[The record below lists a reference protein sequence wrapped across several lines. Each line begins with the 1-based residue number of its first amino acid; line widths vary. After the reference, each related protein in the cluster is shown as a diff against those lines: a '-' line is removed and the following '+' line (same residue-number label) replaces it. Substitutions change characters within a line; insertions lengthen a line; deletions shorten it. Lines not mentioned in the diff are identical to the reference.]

1 MSKTWRPFIAQQ
13 KKSVYYRC
21 DQGCVYMQDVIIVGA
36 SGFGREVLSLIE
48 SINGI
53 KPIWNV
59 LGFIDDNL
67 SALDGFDLEF
77 KVLGRV
83 SDWIPTSKEQYVLAI
98 AAPRSK
104 EKVVSVLKNKG
115 AQFATI
121 IAPSAEI
128 GERTRIGEGVVMFG
142 SVGISVDVQIGNFVF
157 FNALGGIGHDVII
170 GDYCTFGPKVCI
182 SGKTRIGK
190 CVNVGALASTFPGVI
205 VGDYATIGMNSAV
218 IRRVGNDATVIG
230 VPAKTV

>member
-1 MSKTWRPFIAQQ
+1 
-13 KKSVYYRC
+13 
-21 DQGCVYMQDVIIVGA
+21 MQDIIIVGA

-48 SINGI
+48 SINRI
-53 KPIWNV
+53 RPIWNV
-59 LGFIDDNL
+59 LGFIDDNMNV
-67 SALDGFDLEF
+67 LDGFELRY
-77 KVLGRV
+77 KVLGKIT
-83 SDWIPTSKEQYVLAI
+83 DWVPSSKEQYVLAI
-98 AAPRSK
+98 AAPKTK
-104 EKVVSVLKNKG
+104 EKVVPLLKKKG

-142 SVGISVDVQIGNFVF
+142 SVGISVDVQIGDFVF
-157 FNALGGIGHDVII
+157 FNALVGIGHDVII
-170 GDYCTFGPKVCI
+170 GNYCTFGPKVCI

-218 IRRVGNDATVIG
+218 IRTVKQESTVIG
-230 VPAKTV
+230 VPAKVMI